1 MHPPAGLPA
10 LPLDHVGVAVR
21 SLNEAAPLFEQ
32 IAGHAA
38 TAPVRVASQG
48 AEISFVGALEL
59 LAPTGADG
67 PVARFLARR
76 GPGLHHVAYRTDGL
90 DALMARLRAEGRQF
104 TSDAPAPGA
113 HGHRVA
119 FLHPRSAGG
128 VLVEFVEKP
137 ADPSGSERG

>member
-21 SLNEAAPLFEQ
+21 SLDEAAPLFEQ
-32 IAGHAA
+32 IAGQAA
-38 TAPVRVASQG
+38 TPPVRVAPQG
-48 AEISFVGALEL
+48 AEICFVGALEL
-59 LAPTGADG
+59 LAPTDADG
-67 PVARFLARR
+67 PVARFLTRR

-113 HGHRVA
+113 HGHRIA

-128 VLVEFVEKP
+128 VLVEFVESR
-137 ADPSGSERG
+137 AEPSVSEDR